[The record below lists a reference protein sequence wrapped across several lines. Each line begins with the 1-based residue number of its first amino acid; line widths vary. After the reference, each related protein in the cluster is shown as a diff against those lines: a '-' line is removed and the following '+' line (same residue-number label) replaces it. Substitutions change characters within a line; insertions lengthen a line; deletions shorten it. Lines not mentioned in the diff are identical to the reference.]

1 MNFDMEGTS
10 AEVSQHEDDD
20 HPMTPHSDEHD
31 MNHDSSAVTF
41 GNNDTYF
48 PDDGKTD
55 FEPYKF
61 DKFRVNID
69 TLMTFIFDPSL
80 QWPLAA
86 GRLFAFA
93 LYGPLNIDGML
104 CTGPGGKH
112 IVATWE
118 LDIMCMQIEKEDILQ
133 IYLHRGSDMS
143 LLSSKEQED
152 IIAQADAHLKR
163 AKGKAMLPR
172 MTPPDVLGILEDLTR
187 FPDGTVSF
195 HEAQLEILKYRAE
208 RIKQYKLV
216 YPTLTKKKKDTSA
229 FATKDISATGATDG
243 VAVGS
248 ATGEFSGSMTGN
260 TEGISLS
267 TTGGG
272 GTKRRKPRVG
282 RGKVSEA
289 VCPKTMFMSM
299 KGANNCDII
308 ETTNKYLHSHA
319 YKISTLDTANSPS
332 MTANVRLLREIVP
345 LCSNPYVDKKT
356 GKDTRGGW
364 NDTSQMTKTGVGSMV
379 NCAASTTTWKRNT
392 TAY

>member
-1 MNFDMEGTS
+1 MEGLTPEGS
-10 AEVSQHEDDD
+10 HHDDHDDIHDDD
-20 HPMTPHSDEHD
+20 IHE
-31 MNHDSSAVTF
+31 SSVTF
-41 GNNDTYF
+41 NNSNTFF
-48 PDDGKTD
+48 PGESDSNVE
-55 FEPYKF
+55 FETYKF

-93 LYGPLNIDGML
+93 LYGPLNENGML

-112 IVATWE
+112 VVATWE

-143 LLSSKEQED
+143 LLSSKEQEA

-172 MTPPDVLGILEDLTR
+172 MTPPDVEGIIEDLAR

-208 RIKQYKLV
+208 RVKQYKLV
-216 YPTLTKKKKDTSA
+216 YPSLTKKKKDTSA
-229 FATKDISATGATDG
+229 FGAASTGADTGTGTGIATGSGTA
-243 VAVGS
+243 GS
-248 ATGEFSGSMTGN
+248 MAGGGAGSLSGSNIFSGSM
-260 TEGISLS
+260 SQS
-267 TTGGG
+267 TT
-272 GTKRRKPRVG
+272 TARKRKPKM
-282 RGKVSEA
+282 GKVSEA
-289 VCPKTMFMSM
+289 VCPKTMFVSM
-299 KGANNCDII
+299 KGANNSDII

-345 LCSNPYVDKKT
+345 LCPNPYLDKKS
-356 GKDTRGGW
+356 GKDTREGW
-364 NDTSQMTKTGVGSMV
+364 NDTSQMTKTGVGSLV
-379 NCAASTTTWKRNT
+379 KCAASTTTWKRNT